1 MREVLPLESISTTA
15 VPAKRVRS
23 AGWSFLLA
31 LLIPGSGQIY
41 SGKTLRGVVALLVF
55 LLAAL
60 GVIALDMSGALWGTS
75 LRTLL
80 AIYVYSFL
88 DAYYTAREANA
99 EKDPPP
105 YQNPRVAAV
114 LNLLTD
120 GFGYF
125 YLGERA
131 KGLIVFMVMR
141 LLGFALASVQWL
153 WEIITLCLAID
164 AYRVG
169 RRDLV
174 RGKASLLLA
183 SSGVLQ
189 LGLSEGPAPVRP
201 TAESEV
207 PPALI
212 PASRLPPLVPL
223 SLAGVIACVYGGLV
237 VLGTIMPDYRVLD
250 QSRTSFQ
257 QTAEERIYSN
267 PRYGVEFHI
276 PAQWNFDT
284 SDRGALIQ
292 ASSADGIC
300 RAGLM
305 MDSISPILGLES
317 GKDAV
322 IAKVLGENP
331 NLRLAGQRTAN
342 LGVHP
347 GYEVTFS
354 VDLDDDEYLTRYVL
368 ARRGMTLYSL
378 VLANR
383 GRFDEDCRRLTDV
396 IRLRLVLPM
405 D

>member
-1 MREVLPLESISTTA
+1 LEPVSTTA
-15 VPAKRVRS
+15 VPAKRTRS
-23 AGWSFLLA
+23 AGWAFLIS

-41 SGKTLRGVVALLVF
+41 AGKTLRGVVALLIF
-55 LLAAL
+55 LLSAL
-60 GVIALDMSGALWGTS
+60 GVIALNMGSAFWGVS
-75 LRTLL
+75 LRYLM

-88 DAYYTAREANA
+88 DAYWAVCELNA
-99 EKDPPP
+99 GKDPPP

-114 LNLLTD
+114 LNLLTN

-141 LLGFALASVQWL
+141 LLGFALASAQWL
-153 WEIITLCLAID
+153 WEIATLCLAID
-164 AYRVG
+164 AYRVA
-169 RRDLV
+169 RRDLT
-174 RGKASLLLA
+174 RGKANPLLA

-189 LGLSEGPAPVRP
+189 LGLSEMPAPALPLLEPEAPLPGAP
-201 TAESEV
+201 T
-207 PPALI
+207 
-212 PASRLPPLVPL
+212 SRLPALVPL
-223 SLAGVIACVYGGLV
+223 SLAGVIACVYGSLV
-237 VLGTIMPDYRVLD
+237 LLGTVMPDYRVLD
-250 QSRTSFQ
+250 QSLTSFQ

-276 PAQWNFDT
+276 PVHWNFDT

-292 ASSADGIC
+292 ASSTDGIC

-305 MDSISPILGLES
+305 LDSISPIFGLES

-331 NLRLAGQRTAN
+331 NLRLAGQRTAK

-378 VLANR
+378 VLVNR
-383 GRFDEDCRRLTDV
+383 ARFDEDCRRLTDV
-396 IRLRLVLPM
+396 IRLRIVLPM